1 MIPRYARW
9 TDDEVAE
16 LRRLFP
22 DHTAREISERT
33 GRGVRSIERQKIAT
47 GTLERQGNVTRH
59 IAR

>member
-33 GRGVRSIERQKIAT
+33 GRVVALPHPGRAAVFGVEVCRA
-47 GTLERQGNVTRH
+47 
-59 IAR
+59 

>member
-33 GRGVRSIERQKIAT
+33 GRGVRSIELKARQLGLRKT
-47 GTLERQGNVTRH
+47 S
-59 IAR
+59 